1 MEWSVSVVGA
11 VVVMA
16 GLRDLFH
23 TIWHP
28 TRRGGLSRLVMAA
41 LWRVSRCLPAR
52 RRVAGL
58 VGPLGMVAVV
68 GTWALAIIVGWA
80 LIYWPHMPESFAL
93 AAGLEPFERADL
105 LDALYLSLVTVTTL
119 GLGDIAPTAGWLRV
133 AAPLESL
140 VGFVLLTATVA
151 WVLETYPALAR
162 RRALAIRLALLS
174 RTDPSMRHLDCALG
188 ASVVE
193 SLATEVVRV
202 RVDFMQY
209 AETYYF
215 HDGEDRTS
223 LAVMVRYAA
232 DLTEH
237 GQTARRT
244 DMRLTA
250 AMLTA
255 VWTTSPLS
263 STSCISARVGH
274 ERRSSP
280 RTPPITA
287 RACEPEAAPD
297 GSRTTPGRSA
307 ATGDNSTCAYSRC
320 PGSRRGLQSP
330 HMLCSA
336 RRQAGHTTRR
346 AGISL
351 VDLPIP
357 AARYNCCGSMCR
369 WLEHRAT
376 PHSRHTATAVVE
388 RLREWHS

>member
-28 TRRGGLSRLVMAA
+28 THRGGLSRLVMTA
-41 LWRVSRCLPAR
+41 LWRLSRRLPAR

-58 VGPLGMVAVV
+58 VGPLGMVAVM
-68 GTWALAIIVGWA
+68 GTWALAIILGWA
-80 LIYWPHMPESFAL
+80 LIYWPHMPESFAFTG
-93 AAGLEPFERADL
+93 GLKPLERADL

-162 RRALAIRLALLS
+162 RRGLALRLALLS
-174 RTDPSMRHLDCALG
+174 RADPSMRQLDCALG
-188 ASVVE
+188 AAILE

-202 RVDFMQY
+202 RVDFTQY

-232 DLTEH
+232 DLAMH

-244 DMRLTA
+244 EVRLAAALLAAALDDLAAVLDQWYLRQGGPTDAVFAAYTA
-250 AMLTA
+250 DH
-255 VWTTSPLS
+255 
-263 STSCISARVGH
+263 GH
-274 ERRSSP
+274 AFGNRGGWRPFSD
-280 RTPPITA
+280 R
-287 RACEPEAAPD
+287 
-297 GSRTTPGRSA
+297 PGA
-307 ATGDNSTCAYSRC
+307 
-320 PGSRRGLQSP
+320 
-330 HMLCSA
+330 
-336 RRQAGHTTRR
+336 
-346 AGISL
+346 
-351 VDLPIP
+351 
-357 AARYNCCGSMCR
+357 
-369 WLEHRAT
+369 
-376 PHSRHTATAVVE
+376 
-388 RLREWHS
+388 